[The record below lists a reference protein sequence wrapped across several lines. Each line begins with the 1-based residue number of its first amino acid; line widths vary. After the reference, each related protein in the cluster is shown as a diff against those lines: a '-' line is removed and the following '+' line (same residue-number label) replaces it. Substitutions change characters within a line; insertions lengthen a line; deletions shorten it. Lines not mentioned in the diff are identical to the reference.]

1 MDSKKAKKE
10 LGELFHFKSIQS
22 TMIFSFGILVVVS
35 LYTFLVI
42 SLNYTEKTVLE
53 NSKDYTMQLIEQL
66 NSEIDS
72 YIAYVENISQMV
84 SSSENSDVINYLFND
99 YGDDENVRERVL
111 NQFQVV
117 QETRNDILNIAVIA
131 ENGRSLI
138 NADGAELN
146 PYIKLEDAAWY
157 QNMIKAGGETVVS
170 PSHVQNIIEG
180 TYNWVITVGK
190 GLVNPNTGKIEGVFF
205 INLNYS
211 SIRGLC
217 EKINLGDKGYLFIV
231 DKNRSI
237 IYHPRQKLL
246 LAGLKTEYVD
256 RVLDQK
262 RGSFATKDGGESK
275 IYTVATS
282 KETGWTVAGVSNIN
296 ELMKNK
302 DQTKVAYMTLA
313 SFLLIFA
320 VILAI
325 LISRAMTRPIMK
337 LKSVMEEVERDNFTN
352 IKFTVKGNN
361 EIASLGNSFN
371 VMTDKI
377 QKLME
382 ENTREQEEKRK
393 NELKALQ
400 SQINPHFLY
409 NTLDSI
415 IWMAESGKD
424 REVVLMTSALGKLLR
439 QSISNEAEKVSIE
452 TEISYTRSYLTIQ
465 KMRYKDQLEF
475 EIDIDEAILK
485 KEIVKLVIQ
494 PLVENSIYHG
504 IKYLDSRG
512 MIWIT
517 GGIVGDD
524 IVLSIRDNGIG
535 IDKDTITK
543 IFEGKIEEKAQV
555 RNGNHV
561 GIYNV
566 HNRLQLHY
574 GKKYGLSY
582 RSVPGLGTTVFI
594 TIPNQ
599 EERDEV
605 Q

>member
-1 MDSKKAKKE
+1 MENKKPKKE
-10 LGELFHFKSIQS
+10 LGDLFHFKSIQS
-22 TMIFSFGILVVVS
+22 TMIFSFGILVVLS
-35 LYTFLVI
+35 LCTFMMI
-42 SLNYTEKTVLE
+42 SLNFTEETVLE

-84 SSSENSDVINYLFND
+84 SASENSDVINYLFND
-99 YGDDENVRERVL
+99 HSDDGVLRERVL
-111 NQFQVV
+111 NQFKVV

-131 ENGRSLI
+131 ENGKSLI
-138 NADGAELN
+138 DADGAKLN
-146 PYIKLEDAAWY
+146 PYIKLEDSTWY
-157 QNMIKAGGETVVS
+157 QNMIKAGGDTVVS

-190 GLVNPNTGKIEGVFF
+190 GLVNPNTGRIEGVFF

-211 SIRGLC
+211 SIRILC

-231 DKNRSI
+231 DKNGSI
-237 IYHPRQKLL
+237 IYHPKQKLL
-246 LAGLKTEYVD
+246 LAGLKTEYIN
-256 RVLDQK
+256 RVLEQK
-262 RGSFATKDGGESK
+262 RGSFATKEGGQSK

-282 KETGWTVAGVSNIN
+282 KETGWTVAGVSNID

-302 DQTKVAYMTLA
+302 DRTQVAYITIA

-320 VILAI
+320 VILAV
-325 LISRAMTRPIMK
+325 LISRAMTKPIMK
-337 LKSVMEEVERDNFTN
+337 LKRVMEEVEKDNFKN

-361 EIASLGNSFN
+361 EIASLGKSFN

-382 ENTREQEEKRK
+382 ENTWEQEEKRK

-424 REVVLMTSALGKLLR
+424 QEVVLMTSALGKLLR
-439 QSISNEAEKVSIE
+439 QSISNEAEKVPIE

-465 KMRYKDQLEF
+465 KMRYKDQLEY
-475 EIDIDEAILK
+475 EIDIDEDILK

-504 IKYLDSRG
+504 IKYLDAKG

-524 IVLSIRDNGIG
+524 IVLSVRDNGVGIG
-535 IDKDTITK
+535 KDTITK
-543 IFEGKIEEKAQV
+543 IFEGEMEENSEG
-555 RNGNHV
+555 RNRNHV

-582 RSVPGLGTTVFI
+582 RSAPGLGTTVFI

-599 EERDEV
+599 EE
-605 Q
+605 

>member
-1 MDSKKAKKE
+1 MENKKPKKE
-10 LGELFHFKSIQS
+10 LGDLFHFKSIQS
-22 TMIFSFGILVVVS
+22 TMIFSFGILVVLS
-35 LYTFLVI
+35 LCTFMMI
-42 SLNYTEKTVLE
+42 SLNFTEETVLE

-84 SSSENSDVINYLFND
+84 SASENSDVINYLFND
-99 YGDDENVRERVL
+99 HSDDGVLRERVL
-111 NQFQVV
+111 NQFKVV

-131 ENGRSLI
+131 ENGKSLI
-138 NADGAELN
+138 DADGAKLN
-146 PYIKLEDAAWY
+146 PYIKLEDSTWY
-157 QNMIKAGGETVVS
+157 QNMIKAGGDTVVS

-190 GLVNPNTGKIEGVFF
+190 GLVNPNTGRIEGVFF

-211 SIRGLC
+211 SIRILC

-231 DKNRSI
+231 DKNGSI
-237 IYHPRQKLL
+237 IYHPKQKLL
-246 LAGLKTEYVD
+246 LAGLKTEYIN
-256 RVLDQK
+256 RVLEQE
-262 RGSFATKDGGESK
+262 RGSFATKEGGQSK

-282 KETGWTVAGVSNIN
+282 KETGWTVAGVSNID

-302 DQTKVAYMTLA
+302 DRTQVAYITIA

-320 VILAI
+320 VILAV
-325 LISRAMTRPIMK
+325 LISRAMTKPIMK
-337 LKSVMEEVERDNFTN
+337 LKRVMEEVEKDNFKN
-352 IKFTVKGNN
+352 IKFIVKGNN
-361 EIASLGNSFN
+361 EIASLGKSFN

-382 ENTREQEEKRK
+382 ENTWEQEEKRK

-424 REVVLMTSALGKLLR
+424 QEVVLMTSALGKLLR
-439 QSISNEAEKVSIE
+439 QSISNEAEKVPIE

-465 KMRYKDQLEF
+465 KMRYKDQLEY
-475 EIDIDEAILK
+475 EIDIDEDILK

-504 IKYLDSRG
+504 IKYLDAKG

-524 IVLSIRDNGIG
+524 IVLSVRDNGVGIG
-535 IDKDTITK
+535 KDTITK
-543 IFEGKIEEKAQV
+543 IFEGEMEENSEG
-555 RNGNHV
+555 RNRNHV

-582 RSVPGLGTTVFI
+582 RSAPGLGTTVFI

-599 EERDEV
+599 EE
-605 Q
+605 